1 MTTTT
6 KNYGK
11 VETDKFWDDLKSEYF
26 RNWETDDLIIQGN
39 GKDGIQAFFIPKK
52 KMRTLL
58 KIGAKQE
65 KYGFEF

>member
-1 MTTTT
+1 MTTAY

-39 GKDGIQAFFIPKK
+39 GKDGVNVYFIPKK
-52 KMRTLL
+52 EMRKLL
-58 KIGAKQE
+58 KLVSKQ
-65 KYGFEF
+65 KTNGFA

>member
-1 MTTTT
+1 MTTAY

-39 GKDGIQAFFIPKK
+39 GKDGVNVYFIPKK
-52 KMRTLL
+52 EMRKLL
-58 KIGAKQE
+58 KLASKQ
-65 KYGFEF
+65 KTNGFA

>member
-1 MTTTT
+1 MTTAY

-39 GKDGIQAFFIPKK
+39 GKTAYKHFSFLKK
-52 KMRTLL
+52 K
-58 KIGAKQE
+58 
-65 KYGFEF
+65 